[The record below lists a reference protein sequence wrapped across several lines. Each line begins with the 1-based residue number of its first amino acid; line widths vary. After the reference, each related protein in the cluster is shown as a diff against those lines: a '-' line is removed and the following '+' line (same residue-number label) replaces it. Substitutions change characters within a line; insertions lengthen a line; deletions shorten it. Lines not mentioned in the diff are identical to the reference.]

1 MNSKETRRNRS
12 TFETTMRAVL
22 QWFGFAAFLFSASLL
37 FLKMGFYELSVS
49 STCSRDVS
57 SSYKVVEMEVT
68 CVLSQVISLLMPNPC
83 GGGKNLCLISP
94 TLKTRGEPP
103 VPELKEMFEKCNFF
117 DEKLN
122 DIDCSVE
129 RDTRDYVGKN
139 HSLKLTMSVLGRH
152 IAKSDTVLEL
162 GGRYATTTCA
172 IALQQDN
179 SGEHFKTFLTSEEK
193 RTEKEV

>member
-83 GGGKNLCLISP
+83 GRGKNLCLISP
-94 TLKTRGEPP
+94 TMKTRGEPT
-103 VPELKEMFEKCNFF
+103 VSVSKEMFEKCNFF

-139 HSLKLTMSVLGRH
+139 HSLAVRKKLTMSVLGRH

-179 SGEHFKTFLTSEEK
+179 SGEHLKH
-193 RTEKEV
+193 V

>member
-1 MNSKETRRNRS
+1 MNSKETRRNRT

-83 GGGKNLCLISP
+83 GRGKNLCLISP

-103 VPELKEMFEKCNFF
+103 LSASKEMFEKCNFF

-139 HSLKLTMSVLGRH
+139 HSLAVRKKTDDVCLRSTHCKIGHGPGVGGSLRH
-152 IAKSDTVLEL
+152 DHLCYCL
-162 GGRYATTTCA
+162 AT
-172 IALQQDN
+172 
-179 SGEHFKTFLTSEEK
+179 
-193 RTEKEV
+193 R